1 MQEWFARWG
10 LLELSGLTVTVRLL
24 LAAVCGGVLGL
35 ERTRKRR
42 AAGLR
47 TYMLVCIGAALVM
60 LTSQYLAD
68 FFHTGDV
75 GRMPAQVVSGIGFL
89 GVGTILVTRQYR
101 VKGLTTAA
109 GLWAAAGVGL
119 AIGIGFYT
127 GALICCA
134 LLLVIMLFAD
144 RFEAA
149 FTRRLRRVPLY
160 VAFERVEAV
169 RPFLALLRSEGITAA
184 NLELMPLDGRQ
195 GVALFCQLRFP
206 PSSTRA
212 EAISLVARAEGVV
225 FFEEVDD

>member
-47 TYMLVCIGAALVM
+47 TYML
-60 LTSQYLAD
+60 D

-169 RPFLALLRSEGITAA
+169 RPFLALLRGEGITAA

-212 EAISLVARAEGVV
+212 EAISLVAQAEGVV